1 MPPSQSLSN
10 PYALN
15 SVRTFKNYGFYVEGA
30 TAVDPIFSKGWLTAN
45 PNVLIKGNT
54 CYIDYSHVY
63 DTSNRVYLKR
73 TFGSFTGGS
82 GKTFYFSPTEY
93 FDEETNS
100 RYTVGGTCNF
110 SQSLNDTR
118 IIIAT
123 IGSGFTAN
131 NNYNYYKKENFT
143 STPQYTFTDTGS
155 TGYYYLINSLPEL
168 SQTGFINS
176 GALGTAFGG
185 AEEYIEITGGTAENY
200 GRIPIYGASVLKDG
214 QEIMY
219 FTSGGTTQDLI
230 TSATTINL
238 YLRGDPTWAQNENAQ
253 SNLGIIL
260 VKDLNGNIVECYE
273 NQNTNQSIYRSKSF
287 SSAYTGSFI
296 LCKNC
301 PDVVYGEN
309 LSLPSGPILDSF
321 LNVLFL
327 YITTNNVNAT
337 TYYYLN
343 TQSIPS
349 RPTTTSV
356 AIAASTASA
365 SINSFQYLNI
375 SSNLKIDLSHPSLLG
390 FDIEIF
396 SDSERTIKADQ
407 MVNIFG
413 PLGYNSSYV
422 YVYSAYSS
430 IKTLYCTLYGPQTI
444 NFTITFN

>member
-15 SVRTFKNYGFYVEGA
+15 SVRTFKNYGFYIEGA
-30 TAVDPIFSKGWLTAN
+30 TAVDPIFSKGWMTVT
-45 PNVLIKGNT
+45 PNVLVKGNT

-93 FDEETNS
+93 VDEETNS

-123 IGSGFTAN
+123 IGSGFTSN
-131 NNYNYYKKENFT
+131 SNYNYYKKENFT
-143 STPQYTFTDTGS
+143 SNPQYTFTDTGS

-168 SQTGFINS
+168 SPTGFINS

-185 AEEYIEITGGTAENY
+185 AEEYIEITGGTAQNY

-219 FTSGGTTQDLI
+219 FTSGGTAQDL
-230 TSATTINL
+230 TTAATTINL
-238 YLRGDPTWAQNENAQ
+238 YLRGDPTWAQNNNSQ
-253 SNLGIIL
+253 SSLGIIL
-260 VKDLNGNIVECYE
+260 VKDLNGNIAECYE
-273 NQNTNQSIYRSKSF
+273 NQNTNQSIYRSKAF
-287 SSAYTGSFI
+287 SSSYTGSFI

-301 PDVVYGEN
+301 PDVIYGEN
-309 LSLPSGPILDSF
+309 LSLPTGLILDSF

-327 YITTNNVNAT
+327 YITTTTVGST
-337 TYYYLN
+337 TYYSLN

-349 RPTTTSV
+349 RPNPSV
-356 AIAASTASA
+356 ATINPNT
-365 SINSFQYLNI
+365 SILSLTNFQYLA
-375 SSNLKIDLSHPSLLG
+375 SGSNLKIDLSHPSLLG
-390 FDIEIF
+390 FEFDAF
-396 SDSERTIKADQ
+396 SDPERTIKANEI
-407 MVNIFG
+407 VNVFG
-413 PLGYNSSYV
+413 PLGYNTSY
-422 YVYSAYSS
+422 AYAYIATSS
-430 IKTLYCTLYGPQTI
+430 IRTLYCTLYGPQTI
-444 NFTITFN
+444 NFTVTFS